1 MSKIVMKNVK
11 INAKNGGT
19 IKNYESVEMDSVEM
33 NFTESSIDFLTD
45 ENVAILRSAIQSMSG
60 EEVIALAKELGS
72 SEASEQEALL
82 KKSKLKVILGY
93 VKDIKPGKIQ
103 CITRPASL
111 AHAKGRMGW
120 TSFHSAAA
128 GGVSFVNH

>member
-11 INAKNGGT
+11 INAKSGGT
-19 IKNYESVEMDSVEM
+19 IKNYESVEMDNVEM

-60 EEVIALAKELGS
+60 EDVIALAKELGS
-72 SEASEQEALL
+72 SEPSEQETIL

-93 VKDIKPGKIQ
+93 VKDIKPLVNWI
-103 CITRPASL
+103 IEL
-111 AHAKGRMGW
+111 AKNN
-120 TSFHSAAA
+120 
-128 GGVSFVNH
+128 V